1 MGVDNVHIVRII
13 LFIIVGVYSAYLLY
27 DSIKNHNRGDLIMAI
42 ILLTLLVLTRF
53 VSIVYISGPSM
64 QPNFHTG
71 DCVLVLRTQK
81 VERYDVAVVKW
92 QDKWLVKRV
101 VGLPSDNLA
110 LSDGYTYI
118 NGEEINE
125 PFEYM
130 SGHRNISEIEIPQKH
145 IFIMGDNRANSH
157 DSRAFGPVATSE
169 IYGKMVVKLTFIS
182 KVPFLSKLIEMM
194 ATIQT
199 G

>member
-1 MGVDNVHIVRII
+1 VGVDYVHIVRII
-13 LFIIVGVYSAYLLY
+13 LFIIVAVYSGYLLY
-27 DSIKNHNRGDLIMAI
+27 DSIKNHNRGDLIMAV
-42 ILLTLLVLTRF
+42 ILLTLLILTRF

-81 VERYDVAVVKW
+81 VERFDVAVVKW

-101 VGLPSDNLA
+101 VGLPSDSLA

-118 NGEEINE
+118 NGEQVTE
-125 PFEYM
+125 PFEYF
-130 SGHRNISEIEIPQKH
+130 SGNRSISEIQIPQEH
-145 IFIMGDNRANSH
+145 IFVMGDNRANSH
-157 DSRAFGPVATSE
+157 DSRAFGPVAKTE
-169 IYGKMVVKLTFIS
+169 IYGKMVTKLGFIS
-182 KVPFLSKLIEMM
+182 KIPLLSKLIEMM